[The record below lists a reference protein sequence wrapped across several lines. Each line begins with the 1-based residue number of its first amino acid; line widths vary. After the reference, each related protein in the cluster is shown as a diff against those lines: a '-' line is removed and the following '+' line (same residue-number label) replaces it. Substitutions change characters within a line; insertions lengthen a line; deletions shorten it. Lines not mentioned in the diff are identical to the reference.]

1 MDYTKVPRELV
12 YKNKESLEDFNLKER
27 ETLNGQL
34 FILMRRF
41 LFTELCR
48 NDYQT
53 IIIFIMNEAYYL
65 TTMLIKDDNAEDV
78 FNEYAKSVLKDSPY
92 PEDIT
97 NIFRRLVLALSY
109 IYLERA
115 SLDSLK
121 VRTIRR
127 HLRNRAFEFIHLNSE
142 ISEYPHPAP
151 SEFKMRKL
159 TEELVSNVNWKDVT
173 NNYRPEKV
181 KDILDYLGDSK
192 AEKRLLITAIYKQM
206 ISSDYLSSV
215 PYSTDN
221 LLSLRYRDAGG
232 KLQDLVSIQ
241 TKEHPG
247 IQFLFD
253 NISKTKPFSTD
264 MVYDQMRQKSRLEK
278 LEKENRELKQQNR
291 LLTEELFAIKKN
303 LKQQEATKLSQEEL
317 KQREATLK
325 DQIREMNSIINNLQK
340 KLGNKAIQLK
350 YIVESI
356 KNKADFVGLKD
367 AYYLFEQID
376 LMLFEE
382 PVWRENRSELVSFFR
397 ERNKQKGDS
406 PSVMI
411 LDNHGTVNNK

>member
-1 MDYTKVPRELV
+1 MDYTKVPRELI
-12 YKNKESLEDFNLKER
+12 YSDRKFSSDFRLGDR

-34 FILMRRF
+34 SLLMRRF
-41 LFTELCR
+41 LFIELGR
-48 NDYQT
+48 NDYQA
-53 IIIFIMNEAYYL
+53 IIIHIMNEAYYP
-65 TTMLIKDDNAEDV
+65 TTMLLKDDNADDM
-78 FNEYAKSVLKDSPY
+78 FNEYVKSVLKESPY

-115 SLDSLK
+115 SMDSLK
-121 VRTIRR
+121 VRTVRR
-127 HLRNRAFEFIHLNSE
+127 HLRNHAFEFIYLNSE
-142 ISEYPHPAP
+142 IVEFPHPAP

-173 NNYRPEKV
+173 NNYRTERV
-181 KDILDYLGDSK
+181 KEILDYLGDSK
-192 AEKRLLITAIYKQM
+192 TEKRLLIIAIYRQM

-221 LLSLRYRDAGG
+221 LLLLRYREAGG
-232 KLQDLVSIQ
+232 KMWDLVSIH
-241 TKEHPG
+241 TKEHPN
-247 IQFLFD
+247 IQFPFD
-253 NISKTKPFSTD
+253 NMSKAKPLSTD
-264 MVYDQMRQKSRLEK
+264 MVYDQMRQRSRLET
-278 LEKENRELKQQNR
+278 LEKENRELKQHNR
-291 LLTEELFAIKKN
+291 LLTEELYALRENI
-303 LKQQEATKLSQEEL
+303 KQQQATKLGHDEL
-317 KQREATLK
+317 EQREASLK
-325 DQIREMNSIINNLQK
+325 EQIREMNSIINNLQK

-376 LMLFEE
+376 LMLIEE

-397 ERNKQKGDS
+397 ERNKQQEKTPG
-406 PSVMI
+406 VMF
-411 LDNHGTVNNK
+411 LDNHGIVNNK

>member
-1 MDYTKVPRELV
+1 MDYTKVPRELI
-12 YKNKESLEDFNLKER
+12 YSDRKFSSDFRLGDR

-34 FILMRRF
+34 SLLMRRF
-41 LFTELCR
+41 LFIELGR
-48 NDYQT
+48 NDYQA
-53 IIIFIMNEAYYL
+53 IIIHIMNEAYYL
-65 TTMLIKDDNAEDV
+65 TTMLLKDDNADDM
-78 FNEYAKSVLKDSPY
+78 FNEYVKSVLKESPY

-115 SLDSLK
+115 SMDSLK
-121 VRTIRR
+121 VRTVRR
-127 HLRNRAFEFIHLNSE
+127 HLRNHAFEFIYLNSE
-142 ISEYPHPAP
+142 IVEFPHPAP

-173 NNYRPEKV
+173 NNYRTDRV
-181 KDILDYLGDSK
+181 KEILDYLGDSK
-192 AEKRLLITAIYKQM
+192 TEKRLLIIAIYRQM

-221 LLSLRYRDAGG
+221 LLSLRYREAGG
-232 KLQDLVSIQ
+232 KMWDLVSIH
-241 TKEHPG
+241 TKEHPD

-253 NISKTKPFSTD
+253 NMSKAKPFSTD
-264 MVYDQMRQKSRLEK
+264 MVYDQMRQRSRLEK

-291 LLTEELFAIKKN
+291 LLTEEMFAIKKN

-317 KQREATLK
+317 KHREATLK

-382 PVWRENRSELVSFFR
+382 PVWRENRSELVSFFK

-411 LDNHGTVNNK
+411 LDNHGIVNNK